1 MAKKKG
7 LTTLDI
13 LKLFVEGVNLYFKNL
28 PKFLKYMAFPVLG
41 QVLAMFLIFTT
52 VHLFTNNLDKLIY
65 INPALDN
72 ISILMIILLVLIIPS
87 FLIFFAAF
95 WKYVVAMGALNSMA
109 NNIISGAKLEN
120 LSIHNDTV
128 NRRMGTFL
136 GLILILSLISL
147 LMVVPFVFLIMI
159 IIMIFLSLS
168 FQVFALEEN
177 LKTFGIIK
185 KSFKMVKSNFLKT
198 AFLLFLLWFFTYY
211 FVPEIFNLI
220 LYKLDLYKYLI
231 IPIVEFCKDLP
242 LAEVEQTINTIFT
255 AVNNNSIF
263 QFDVISISEKI
274 VAMIFASIIIGFTLP
289 LRSICCT
296 LLYKNIE
303 IKKLKEKKLKD
314 L

>member
-13 LKLFVEGVNLYFKNL
+13 LNLFIEGVKLYFKNL

-41 QVLAMFLIFTT
+41 QLLSVFLIFTT
-52 VHLFTNNLDKLIY
+52 VHLFANNVEKLIY
-65 INPALDN
+65 INPALN
-72 ISILMIILLVLIIPS
+72 NVVVLLTVMLILIIPS
-87 FLIFFAAF
+87 FMIFFASF
-95 WKYVVAMGALNSMA
+95 CKYIVAMGALNSMA

-136 GLILILSLISL
+136 GLLFVLSLISL
-147 LMVVPFVFLIMI
+147 LMVVPFIFLIMLI
-159 IIMIFLSLS
+159 LMIFLCLS

-177 LKTFGIIK
+177 LKTVGILK
-185 KSFKMVKSNFLKT
+185 KSVKMVKTNFLKT
-198 AFLLFLLWFFTYY
+198 TFLLFLLWFFTYY
-211 FVPEIFNLI
+211 LIPEIFNLT
-220 LYKLDLYKYLI
+220 LNNLGLYKYLI
-231 IPIVEFCKDLP
+231 APIVEFCKDLP
-242 LAEVEQTINTIFT
+242 LNELEQTINTIYS
-255 AVNNNSIF
+255 AVNNTTTFTFDINSLA
-263 QFDVISISEKI
+263 EKI
-274 VAMIFASIIIGFTLP
+274 VAMILTSVIIGFTLP

-303 IKKLKEKKLKD
+303 IKKLKEKKLKE

>member
-13 LKLFVEGVNLYFKNL
+13 LNLFVEGVSLYFKNF

-41 QVLAMFLIFTT
+41 QLLAMFLIFTT
-52 VHLFTNNLDKLIY
+52 VHLFANNVEKLIY
-65 INPALDN
+65 INPALN
-72 ISILMIILLVLIIPS
+72 NVVVLLTVMLILIIPS
-87 FLIFFAAF
+87 FMIFFASF
-95 WKYVVAMGALNSMA
+95 WKYIVAMGALNFMA

-120 LSIHNDTV
+120 LNIHNDTV

-136 GLILILSLISL
+136 GLVFLLSLISL
-147 LMVVPFVFLIMI
+147 GMIIPFIFLII
-159 IIMIFLSLS
+159 LIVMIFLSLS

-185 KSFKMVKSNFLKT
+185 KSFKMVKSNFAKT

-211 FVPEIFNLI
+211 FIPEIFNITLNN
-220 LYKLDLYKYLI
+220 LGLYKYLI
-231 IPIVEFCKDLP
+231 YPIVEFCKDLP
-242 LAEVEQTINTIFT
+242 LAEVEQSINTIFS
-255 AVNNNSIF
+255 AVNNTSTFSFDINSMAEKI
-263 QFDVISISEKI
+263 ISIIITS
-274 VAMIFASIIIGFTLP
+274 VIIGFTLP

-296 LLYKNIE
+296 LLYKNLE
-303 IKKLKEKKLKD
+303 IKKLKEKKLKE

>member
-13 LKLFVEGVNLYFKNL
+13 LNLFVEGTKLYFKNF

-52 VHLFTNNLDKLIY
+52 VHLFTNNLEKLIY
-65 INPALDN
+65 INPALNN
-72 ISILMIILLVLIIPS
+72 ISILMIILLILIIPS
-87 FLIFFAAF
+87 FIIFFAAF
-95 WKYVVAMGALNSMA
+95 WKYIVAMGSLNSMA

-147 LMVVPFVFLIMI
+147 GFIIPFISLII
-159 IIMIFLSLS
+159 LVLMIFLCLS
-168 FQVFALEEN
+168 FQIFALEEN
-177 LKTFGIIK
+177 LKTIGIIK
-185 KSFKMVKSNFLKT
+185 KSIKMVKNNFVKT
-198 AFLLFLLWFFTYY
+198 SFLLFLLWFFTYY
-211 FVPEIFNLI
+211 FIPEIFNLT
-220 LYKLDLYKYLI
+220 LDKLDLYKYLI

-242 LAEVEQTINTIFT
+242 FAEVEQTVNTIFS

-263 QFDVISISEKI
+263 QFDVVSISKRI
-274 VAMIFASIIIGFTLP
+274 VAVIFASIIIGFTLP

-303 IKKLKEKKLKD
+303 IKKLKEKKLKE

>member
-13 LKLFVEGVNLYFKNL
+13 LNLFVEGTKLYFKNF

-41 QVLAMFLIFTT
+41 QIIALFLIFTT

-65 INPALDN
+65 INPALNN
-72 ISILMIILLVLIIPS
+72 ISILMIILLILIIPS
-87 FLIFFAAF
+87 FIIFFAAF
-95 WKYVVAMGALNSMA
+95 WKYIVAMGSLNSMA

-147 LMVVPFVFLIMI
+147 GFIIPFISLII
-159 IIMIFLSLS
+159 LVLMIFLCLS
-168 FQVFALEEN
+168 FQIFALEEN
-177 LKTFGIIK
+177 LKTIGIIK
-185 KSFKMVKSNFLKT
+185 KSIKMVKNNFVKT
-198 AFLLFLLWFFTYY
+198 SFLLFLLWFFTYY
-211 FVPEIFNLI
+211 FIPEIFNLT
-220 LYKLDLYKYLI
+220 LDKLDLYKYLI

-242 LAEVEQTINTIFT
+242 FAEVEQTVNTIFS

-263 QFDVISISEKI
+263 QFDVVSISKRI
-274 VAMIFASIIIGFTLP
+274 VAVIFASIIIGFTLP

-303 IKKLKEKKLKD
+303 IKKLKEKKLKE

>member
-13 LKLFVEGVNLYFKNL
+13 LKLFIEGFELYLKNL

-41 QVLAMFLIFTT
+41 QVLSVFLIFTT
-52 VHLFTNNLDKLIY
+52 VHLFANNVEKLIY
-65 INPALDN
+65 INPALN
-72 ISILMIILLVLIIPS
+72 NVAVLLMVMLILIIPS
-87 FLIFFAAF
+87 FMIFFAAF
-95 WKYVVAMGALNSMA
+95 WKYIVAMGSLNSMA

-136 GLILILSLISL
+136 GLVFVLSILSIGFIVPFISLIILIL
-147 LMVVPFVFLIMI
+147 MVFLC
-159 IIMIFLSLS
+159 LS

-177 LKTFGIIK
+177 LKTVGIIK

-211 FVPEIFNLI
+211 LVPEIFNLI
-220 LYKLDLYKYLI
+220 LNNIGLYKYLI
-231 IPIVEFCKDLP
+231 LPIVEFSKDLP
-242 LAEVEQTINTIFT
+242 LAEIEQSVNTIFS
-255 AVNNNSIF
+255 AVNNTSTFTFDINSLA
-263 QFDVISISEKI
+263 EKV
-274 VAMIFASIIIGFTLP
+274 VAMINTSIIIGFTLP

-303 IKKLKEKKLKD
+303 IKKLKEKKLKE